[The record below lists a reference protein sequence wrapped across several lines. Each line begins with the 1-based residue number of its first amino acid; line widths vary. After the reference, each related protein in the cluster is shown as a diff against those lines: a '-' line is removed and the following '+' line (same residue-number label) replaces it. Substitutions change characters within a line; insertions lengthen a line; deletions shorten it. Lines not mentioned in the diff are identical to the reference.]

1 MRRYNLIQPLWMA
14 FYSGEVYADVVQ
26 SWRSRTFL
34 YLLLL
39 LAINWIPRSI
49 DVSSRVNA
57 WITAEAPYLI
67 QQMPPITLNNGK
79 ASIPNEGVVYV
90 KDRADSL
97 FLIIDMTGKYTSLDD
112 TGARALLT
120 ATQLHLRN
128 GPGLED
134 VQTQGIP
141 PNESTILTQ
150 ETLLSL
156 ATIINF
162 LIGYGFYPFAIA
174 GSYALHLAQAFI
186 FATMMSQ
193 LTIKTPVTLP
203 RRKLIDLAIM
213 AFTPAVLLDTAH
225 DFLGAPFDL
234 WLWWPICVFLT
245 LGYLFFAIQEVA
257 DTEENEKRMGN
268 PEGLA

>member
-14 FYSGEVYADVVQ
+14 FYSGDVYADVVQ
-26 SWRSRTFL
+26 SWRNRTFL

-39 LAINWIPRSI
+39 LAINWIPQSLE
-49 DVSSRVNA
+49 VSSRVNA
-57 WITAEAPYLI
+57 WITTEAPYLI

-90 KDRADSL
+90 KDRTDSL
-97 FLIIDMTGKYTSLDD
+97 FMIIDMTGKHTSLND
-112 TGARALLT
+112 TGAIVLLT
-120 ATQLHLRN
+120 ATQLHYRN

-141 PNESTILTQ
+141 PNESTIFTQ

-162 LIGYGFYPFAIA
+162 LIGYGYYPFVIA
-174 GSYALHLAQAFI
+174 AAFVLHLAQAFV
-186 FATMMSQ
+186 FATIVSQ
-193 LTIKTPVTLP
+193 LTIKTPVSLS
-203 RRKLIDLAIM
+203 RRKLVDLTIM

-225 DFLGAPFDL
+225 DVLGTPFEM
-234 WLWWPICVFLT
+234 WFWWPICVFLT

-257 DTEENEKRMGN
+257 GAEK
-268 PEGLA
+268 EKEQ